1 MSTFWGIGTK
11 LYGRGAPLPDTSYV
25 TTEWFVVLDLPV
37 LPLRSMR
44 ILPGKKRFL
53 FLVIASSRSFE
64 YRVLEGV
71 PLRSNIKQILRTCAL
86 GWGGTI
92 GVLAILYY
100 LIVTSVTPNR
110 KISDIAPRMREAV
123 VRIFEGKV

>member
-11 LYGRGAPLPDTSYV
+11 LYGRGARLPDTSYV
-25 TTEWFVVLDLPV
+25 TTEWFVVLDLPI
-37 LPLRSMR
+37 LPLRSIR
-44 ILPGKKRFL
+44 ILPGKTRFL

-64 YRVLEGV
+64 YRVVGGV
-71 PLRSNIKQILRTCAL
+71 PLRSNIKQILRTYAL

-110 KISDIAPRMREAV
+110 KISDIGPHMHEAV